1 MIKNLRFYLLLL
13 CVCTQLQTHAS
24 DNCKEIEVRI
34 SPFIKIF
41 EKPKVTVYL
50 FKKELHELQELLQ
63 MPAEERARLT
73 EILTPH
79 IEAIPMIGT
88 FKTTLSIDG
97 DYKSLC
103 LEITGKLSRDIDRYA
118 HETHT
123 LRSAIYSLTPKTK
136 NIGASLAAF
145 LPNSIDLIGH

>member
-1 MIKNLRFYLLLL
+1 MIKKLRFYLLLL
-13 CVCTQLQTHAS
+13 CACTQLQTHAS
-24 DNCKEIEVRI
+24 DNSKEIEVRI

-50 FKKELHELQELLQ
+50 FKKELHELLQ

-73 EILTPH
+73 EIITPN

-88 FKTTLSIDG
+88 FKTTLSVDC

-103 LEITGKLSRDIDRYA
+103 LEITGKLTRDIDRYA
-118 HETHT
+118 QETHT
-123 LRSAIYSLTPKTK
+123 LRSAIYSLTPETK
-136 NIGASLAAF
+136 NIGVSLAAF